1 MELLQN
7 LNHDKIIVL
16 QVDTQL
22 KQTTVTVINRH
33 KIKLR

>member
-16 QVDTQL
+16 QIEIQL
-22 KQTTVTVINRH
+22 KQTTTIVTNRH
-33 KIKLR
+33 KTK